1 MIASH
6 STFFIQKHNIFN
18 GGQSPLTRS
27 VSLCEEF
34 MRSTLELLL
43 ELSVT
48 SSVVL
53 IIGRYDTILMQS
65 NSDIRCNDEEYSTTM
80 LLGKSYR
87 ATIAC

>member
-1 MIASH
+1 MILSR
-6 STFFIQKHNIFN
+6 SPFFILKHNIFG

-53 IIGRYDTILMQS
+53 IIGRYDVVLQQLKLHIS
-65 NSDIRCNDEEYSTTM
+65 CYDEEYPTTM
-80 LLGKSYR
+80 PLCHCG
-87 ATIAC
+87 TIAC

>member
-1 MIASH
+1 MIS
-6 STFFIQKHNIFN
+6 SRSSILIQKHNVFS

-34 MRSTLELLL
+34 MRSTIELLL

-53 IIGRYDTILMQS
+53 IIGRYDTILLLS
-65 NSDIRCNDEEYSTTM
+65 NSDVRCNDEEYSTTM
-80 LLGKSYR
+80 LLGKSYC
-87 ATIAC
+87 TTNAC